1 MPVSR
6 AELTEEFFD
15 RTSAILLRQP
25 EPVRPYANLMKMAT
39 GMTLATPSA
48 IGMPGRPISGQG
60 APYAAH
66 DRDAFALSRDLGLSE
81 LFAVSVDFK
90 GEPGHTLRF
99 NRPVFADST
108 YTMAS
113 RQIGTNQ
120 TISVVPITAGSEQ
133 NSLTIKRFGGPYD
146 TTNTRVAPYALDNFD
161 ASMGVHNLAQ
171 FVGTHLGRDFDKTL
185 ESFWVALLD
194 TAANDTTHI
203 IYPDGMAADDDCTGA
218 NQFGLTYE
226 QMSRT
231 SKLMDE
237 ANLPTL
243 PDGRR
248 VWVCSPAGKKSLK
261 DDPQFARY
269 AKDFGDTNPLQSM
282 GWFNSTPE
290 FHCFMSN
297 NLSSVANSS
306 SISIDRAHAIAP
318 SSMMAGVGKPPRVAP
333 SSDDNYGETAKVI
346 WLGYFVPALADAR
359 FVYQPRYPRT

>member
-6 AELTEEFFD
+6 AELPEEFFD

-25 EPVRPYANLMKMAT
+25 EPVRPYANLFKMAVSVQL
-39 GMTLATPSA
+39 GIPSS

-66 DRDAFALSRDLGLSE
+66 DRDALSLSRDLGLNE
-81 LFAVSVDFK
+81 LFAVSVNFQ
-90 GEPGHTLRF
+90 GEPGHTLKF
-99 NRPVFADST
+99 NRPVFTDST
-108 YTMAS
+108 YTQAA

-120 TISVVPITAGSEQ
+120 TISVVPIAAGSEQ
-133 NSLTIKRFGGPYD
+133 NNLTIKRFGGPYD
-146 TTNTRVAPYALDNFD
+146 TTNTRVAPYSLDNFD

-171 FVGTHLGRDFDKTL
+171 FIGTHLARDYDKTL
-185 ESFWVALLD
+185 ESFWVALMD
-194 TAANDTTHI
+194 TVANDTTHI
-203 IYPDGMAADDDCTGA
+203 VYPDGMAADDDCTGA
-218 NQFGLTYE
+218 GQFGLTYE

-248 VWVCSPAGKKSLK
+248 AFVCSPAGKKSLK

-269 AKDFGDTNPLQSM
+269 AKDFGDSNPLQSM

-297 NLSSVANSS
+297 NLTSTANSS
-306 SISIDRAHAIAP
+306 SISIDKAHAFAP
-318 SSMMAGVGKPPRVAP
+318 SALMAGSGKPPRVAP
-333 SSDDNYGETAKVI
+333 SSDDNYGEAAKVI
-346 WLGYFVPALADAR
+346 WLAYLALGLADAR
-359 FVYQPRYPRT
+359 FGFQVRYPRT